1 MIASPFLWVQKK
13 KDIVIAGKL
22 GSEPEILIQMYKQL
36 IEQDTDLHVQLKP
49 GLENSICIWS
59 VEIREVDIYPE
70 FSGTALSTFV
80 KEEPKSTN
88 RDEVYEQARIG
99 MEKKYNMIMLKPM
112 EYNNTYALAM
122 PKNSR
127 SKEYKYNFW
136 FRECCTGSQSR
147 IYIEFADREDGY
159 KGMQNYITISSRMLK
174 RWSRSCVIAQLNL
187 EMLT

>member
-1 MIASPFLWVQKK
+1 M
-13 KDIVIAGKL
+13 
-22 GSEPEILIQMYKQL
+22 
-36 IEQDTDLHVQLKP
+36 
-49 GLENSICIWS
+49 
-59 VEIREVDIYPE
+59 
-70 FSGTALSTFV
+70 

-122 PKNSR
+122 PKKIADQKNINTISDLGNVAQEA
-127 SKEYKYNFW
+127 KVGF
-136 FRECCTGSQSR
+136 TL
-147 IYIEFADREDGY
+147 EFADREDGY